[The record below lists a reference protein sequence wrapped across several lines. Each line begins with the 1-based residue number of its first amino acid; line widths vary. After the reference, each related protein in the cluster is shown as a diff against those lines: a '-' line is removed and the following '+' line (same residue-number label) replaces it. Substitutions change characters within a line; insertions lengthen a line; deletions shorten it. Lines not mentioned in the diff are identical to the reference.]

1 MMERLVW
8 EGKQRPDNILVLQN
22 LDLIL
27 VDLGGY

>member
-1 MMERLVW
+1 MTGRLGW
-8 EGKQRPDNILVLQN
+8 EGNQRPDNILVLQN

>member
-1 MMERLVW
+1 MMGRLVW